1 MPEPKHTSKGKSDVH
16 EAAVTLGSAGGK
28 VGGPARARKL
38 SKAELHASAVKA
50 GQARGRQHGHTGQ
63 KGQSTVTA
71 HAKKAAEYN
80 EPLHPRAPLTVST
93 EAASPSSALPGA
105 RTPHWSTRRPPGQRR
120 PTARPPR
127 GSRTSSGTWGPPG
140 HGTAPGCPRSR
151 WGTSDRPT
159 ARRPGRWVGGPGCP
173 YS

>member
-80 EPLHPRAPLTVST
+80 EPLHPQ
-93 EAASPSSALPGA
+93 G
-105 RTPHWSTRRPPGQRR
+105 PPNGQYGGRQ
-120 PTARPPR
+120 PIVGPPR
-127 GSRTSSGTWGPPG
+127 GQNPPLVDQETPRAAEAYGQAPQGVQDILRHLGTPRPRNSPRLPQEPVGDIRQAYGQAARSMGRGSGMPI
-140 HGTAPGCPRSR
+140 
-151 WGTSDRPT
+151 
-159 ARRPGRWVGGPGCP
+159 
-173 YS
+173 